1 MLGSFLIFFRESL
14 EASLICS
21 IMLAYLSRVG
31 RRDRFRDVLYGVA
44 AAVIA
49 AGAAGV
55 AVFMTV
61 RMYAGSTLQT
71 VIESITYVAAA
82 AMLSYMTIWMKRQ
95 SRELHRH
102 LERRMDAALS
112 AGAGVTLGLIAFL
125 TVGREGLETVIFML
139 AIAYH
144 ANPGM
149 LAVGAAAG
157 ALCGLSLSYVIY
169 VAGRRINL
177 KHFFNVMGALL
188 MLFSAGLLANAVE
201 DWQGLGWI
209 PFASRPLWNTTVLLN
224 ENGTLGDIMHSFFGY
239 ADSPSV
245 LQVSTYVLYLAIM
258 IAVYQRLGRSPGSSE
273 RRAVNDV
280 KS

>member
-21 IMLAYLSRVG
+21 IMLAYLNRVG

-44 AAVIA
+44 AAIVVA
-49 AGAAGV
+49 AAAGV

-61 RMYAGSTLQT
+61 RIYAGSTLQT

-95 SRELHRH
+95 SRALHH
-102 LERRMDAALS
+102 DLERRMDAALS

-144 ANPGM
+144 ANPAM

-157 ALCGLSLSYVIY
+157 ALCGLGLSYFIY
-169 VAGRRINL
+169 VAGRRVNL
-177 KHFFNVMGALL
+177 KHFFNIMGALL

-201 DWQGLGWI
+201 DWQALGWI
-209 PFASRPLWNTTVLLN
+209 SFASHPLWNTTVLLN

-239 ADSPSV
+239 ADNPTA
-245 LQVSTYVLYLAIM
+245 LQVSTYVVYLAVM
-258 IAVYQRLGRSPGSSE
+258 TAVYLRIGRSTDTSA
-273 RRAVNDV
+273 RRAVNDMRP
-280 KS
+280 